1 VGAAVSVATFL
12 AGLAA
17 GLAGLTAGLG
27 AVGLGLSDL
36 KSGLGFGL
44 ADLNS
49 TGGGKAV
56 AGSGK
61 GALRTTNRQAAIAHS
76 TRVKGA
82 RVKGARIKRFASK
95 NRCMIAINPV
105 TTKSEL
111 KMMN

>member
-1 VGAAVSVATFL
+1 V
-12 AGLAA
+12 
-17 GLAGLTAGLG
+17 
-27 AVGLGLSDL
+27 
-36 KSGLGFGL
+36 
-44 ADLNS
+44 
-49 TGGGKAV
+49 AV

-61 GALRTTNRQAAIAHS
+61 GALRTTKRQAAIAHS

-111 KMMN
+111 KMMNYRLEPMLWGQGVICQAV